1 LQPVCNLDQANTHRL
16 IPGQFAD
23 DGATV
28 LARLTEDDRLLD
40 GIFQLDNATNDRLIA
55 ESGHAQGIDAR
66 ELVFGIPS
74 YHIINA
80 AFCHPKPTGSRF
92 SSPERGAWYAGFELE
107 TSQAEVAYH
116 KRLWLEETGWDEE
129 ETCDYVDYLADFRA
143 EFHDIR
149 GPRQNAEWLS
159 PISYRASQAIAA
171 ELLRQVDPDLRSVD
185 GIDRSDASALCRQCD
200 SHESLRPGGPCSD
213 AVLPLAEPCRHG
225 NQR

>member
-1 LQPVCNLDQANTHRL
+1 MPPVFQLDQSNTHRL
-16 IPGQFAD
+16 IPAQFAD

-28 LARLTEDDRLLD
+28 LSRLTDDDRLLD

-55 ESGHAQGIDAR
+55 ESGRAPGIDAR

-80 AFCHPKPTGSRF
+80 AFCHPRPTGSRF

-129 ETCDYVDYLADFRA
+129 EVCDYVDYLADFRA
-143 EFHDIR
+143 PFHDIR

-159 PISYRASQAIAA
+159 PTSYRVSQVLAA
-171 ELLRQVDPDLRSVD
+171 ELLQKGSS
-185 GIDRSDASALCRQCD
+185 GIVYPCVRRKGGTCVVCF
-200 SHESLRPGGPCSD
+200 RPVLVTNVRKGGKYTFEFPPVTGPPKIRK
-213 AVLPLAEPCRHG
+213 A
-225 NQR
+225 